1 MKALE
6 MLKKGEIAILKGIEI
21 FGNNDSD
28 ALKSLKEVRESIAE
42 LEAQEIMIADYKKRI
57 AELEADNKEL
67 AKDFT
72 HSKYV
77 DKYVQIET
85 PKSCLSCKYFSNVF
99 KECNA
104 LDIKWSGVIEN
115 FYCSEYEPKDK

>member
-1 MKALE
+1 MTREEAKLLLISQYARTT
-6 MLKKGEIAILKGIEI
+6 ANSVDIEHSDNCVNI
-21 FGNNDSD
+21 IYNDFEQHIS
-28 ALKSLKEVRESIAE
+28 E
-42 LEAQEIMIADYKKRI
+42 LEA
-57 AELEADNKEL
+57 
-67 AKDFT
+67 
-72 HSKYV
+72 
-77 DKYVQIET
+77 